1 MIWPLT
7 ITLTSLPPPPHSFQP
22 HKPFYCPPDQAPV
35 FSLSMA
41 NPFHLLSHFIQM
53 PPCHKSI
60 LGQHY
65 LIPSASFSD
74 SILLFNS
81 LYIELYIYFY
91 FCLWPDSSKRMRTPW
106 GQWLSVWY
114 TTASHPPAPKIMNA
128 WHSEGLHKDQLNGII
143 REFQLDKIILNLI
156 WNYK

>member
-1 MIWPLT
+1 MIWPPT

-41 NPFHLLSHFIQM
+41 NPFHFLSHFIQM

-81 LYIELYIYFY
+81 LSLSCISISTFVYDLTPLRECEPHEGSD
-91 FCLWPDSSKRMRTPW
+91 CLFDT
-106 GQWLSVWY
+106 QL
-114 TTASHPPAPKIMNA
+114 HP
-128 WHSEGLHKDQLNGII
+128 
-143 REFQLDKIILNLI
+143 ILQHL
-156 WNYK
+156 K